1 MKKFFK
7 ILGLFLLCLIVMGHV
22 SRILMKPAMQRA
34 SERTAFE
41 RMLERA
47 DKDCPIQVA
56 LGKGAVNGIKLEN
69 GFVTYYISY
78 DKDVRNVFSTLNNE
92 EKVKEGLLM
101 CFLCVNAQ
109 GNNNGDMVMDILIRE
124 KCGLKVVVTESASG
138 RFECSATVDEIKS
151 LRKKFQLNP
160 HEALFNLLSLTI
172 ESEKAGLPMKIE
184 EGMVMTDYILDSD
197 NIVMKIEVDE
207 EMYKIENM
215 IENKEFLKASII
227 NEGLNDVDSKAMLDL
242 CKVSHTGLVYYIYG
256 NSSHQNLEIKISSD
270 EIRQIVKTPANACIN

>member
-7 ILGLFLLCLIVMGHV
+7 ILGISFLCLIVLGQI

-41 RMLERA
+41 RMIERA
-47 DKDCPIQVA
+47 DRDCPIQVA

-78 DKDVRNVFSTLNNE
+78 DKDVRNVFSTLNDE
-92 EKVKEGLLM
+92 EKVKECLLM

-109 GNNNGDMVMDILIRE
+109 GNNNGDMVMDILIHE
-124 KCGLKVVVTESASG
+124 NCGLKVVVTESASG

-184 EGMVMTDYILDSD
+184 DGMIMTDYILDSD

-256 NSSHQNLEIKISSD
+256 NSSHKNLEIKISSD